1 VQDSSVQNYASP
13 PVALRGSPA
22 AEPEGSTP
30 LTPPPPRDVTL
41 MLTAVAALLLLI
53 LLAATVTVMDAVRA
67 AHWRLV
73 AVERRRS
80 WDDRIAGDAAR

>member
-1 VQDSSVQNYASP
+1 
-13 PVALRGSPA
+13 
-22 AEPEGSTP
+22 
-30 LTPPPPRDVTL
+30 

-53 LLAATVTVMDAVRA
+53 LLAATITVMDAVRA

-80 WDDRIAGDAAR
+80 WDDRIAGDAAQDPQRPAWVRASAQ

>member
-1 VQDSSVQNYASP
+1 
-13 PVALRGSPA
+13 
-22 AEPEGSTP
+22 
-30 LTPPPPRDVTL
+30 

-80 WDDRIAGDAAR
+80 WDDRIAGEAAR